1 MSATINPRVRN
12 KRVVGEVRLGSAL
25 EDTFEPHMPHE
36 YKRRR
41 NFVLYCR
48 THNSGRKD
56 CKFLPQEGAVKKT
69 NEKAKWFGSPVAY
82 IATAGF
88 IAAGMIAAMMVK
100 LLLHDPHILNIV
112 LLVAIAGASVPLL
125 LSLVQQVFKGNFSV
139 DILALLSIVTSL
151 VLRQYWVA
159 AIVVL
164 MLSGGQALEG
174 FATRR
179 ASSVLNALAKRM
191 PQTAHRAGTAVE
203 DVSIDAIAVGDELL
217 IYPHEICPV
226 DGLVV
231 GGKGGMDES
240 YLTGEPF
247 LIAKAP
253 GANVLSGSINGNA
266 SLTIRATKVASDSR
280 YAKIVDVLHA
290 SEENRPRIQRLGDR
304 LGSWYTPMAITI
316 ALASWY
322 FSGQSERFLAVLVI
336 ATPCPLLISIPVAII
351 GAISVGARLGII
363 IKDPSIL
370 EKMDT
375 CHTLIV
381 DKTGTLTYGKPT
393 VTSID
398 SFPGTT
404 QETAL
409 KYVASLER
417 YSKHPLASA
426 ILAVAEKHKLQ
437 LIGVENVS
445 EAPGAGLTGLVAGRQ
460 VTVTGRG
467 KLSPENLS
475 AMPPVAPG
483 LECVLLL
490 DGKLA
495 GVIHF
500 QDEPRRETQSFLSHL
515 DLKHSISKII
525 LLSGDRAAEVAL
537 FAARMGITEAYGG
550 KSPEEKVELVRETT
564 LKGRTLYIGDGIND
578 APAMMAAT
586 AGIALGVNSDIT
598 SEAAGAVILKSSLV
612 GVDQLMHIG
621 RRMRGIALVSA
632 VGGMGLSLIGM
643 GAASFGLIT
652 PIQGAI
658 AQELIDILSILNS
671 LRMILPTGSL
681 TDFEAPP
688 GSTGEFA
695 VD

>member
-1 MSATINPRVRN
+1 M
-12 KRVVGEVRLGSAL
+12 K
-25 EDTFEPHMPHE
+25 EP
-36 YKRRR
+36 
-41 NFVLYCR
+41 NAI
-48 THNSGRKD
+48 T
-56 CKFLPQEGAVKKT
+56 
-69 NEKAKWFGSPVAY
+69 KWLDSPVAH
-82 IATAGF
+82 IATASF

-125 LSLVQQVFKGNFSV
+125 LSLAQQVFKGNFSV

-151 VLRQYWVA
+151 VLGQYWVA

-203 DVSIDAIAVGDELL
+203 DVSIDTIVVGDELL

-231 GGKGGMDES
+231 SGQGSMDES

-253 GANVLSGSINGNA
+253 GANVLSGSINGNVA
-266 SLTIRATKVASDSR
+266 LTIRATKIASDSR
-280 YAKIVDVLHA
+280 YAKIVEVLHA
-290 SEENRPRIQRLGDR
+290 SEENGPQIQRLGDR

-351 GAISVGARLGII
+351 GAISVGAKLGII

-398 SFPGTT
+398 CFGGTT
-404 QETAL
+404 RETAL
-409 KYVASLER
+409 QYVASLER

-426 ILAVAEKHKLQ
+426 VLAAAEK
-437 LIGVENVS
+437 
-445 EAPGAGLTGLVAGRQ
+445 
-460 VTVTGRG
+460 G
-467 KLSPENLS
+467 KLEL
-475 AMPPVAPG
+475 
-483 LECVLLL
+483 
-490 DGKLA
+490 
-495 GVIHF
+495 
-500 QDEPRRETQSFLSHL
+500 
-515 DLKHSISKII
+515 
-525 LLSGDRAAEVAL
+525 
-537 FAARMGITEAYGG
+537 
-550 KSPEEKVELVRETT
+550 VELVRETT
-564 LKGRTLYIGDGIND
+564 LQGRTLYIGDGIND

-598 SEAAGAVILKSSLV
+598 SEAAGAVILQSSLV
-612 GVDQLMHIG
+612 SVDQLMHIG

-643 GAASFGLIT
+643 AGASFGLIT
-652 PIQGAI
+652 PIQGAV
-658 AQELIDILSILNS
+658 AQEVIDLLSILNS

-681 TDFEAPP
+681 TDFEASPE
-688 GSTGEFA
+688 GIVQVSTGDA
-695 VD
+695 VVL

>member
-1 MSATINPRVRN
+1 MNEAI
-12 KRVVGEVRLGSAL
+12 A
-25 EDTFEPHMPHE
+25 
-36 YKRRR
+36 
-41 NFVLYCR
+41 
-48 THNSGRKD
+48 
-56 CKFLPQEGAVKKT
+56 KT
-69 NEKAKWFGSPVAY
+69 KWFDNP
-82 IATAGF
+82 IAHIGTAGF

-100 LLLHDPHILNIV
+100 LILHDQHVLTIV
-112 LLVAIAGASVPLL
+112 LLIAIAGATVPLL
-125 LSLVQQVFKGNFSV
+125 LSMVQQVLKGNFSV
-139 DILALLSIVTSL
+139 DILALLSIVTSV
-151 VLRQYWVA
+151 VLGQYWVA

-191 PQTAHRAGTAVE
+191 PQTAHRAGASGV
-203 DVSIDAIAVGDELL
+203 DVSIDTIVVGDELL

-231 GGKGGMDES
+231 SGQGSMDES

-253 GANVLSGSINGNA
+253 GTSVLSGSINGNVA
-266 SLTIRATKVASDSR
+266 LTIRTTKIASDSR
-280 YAKIVDVLHA
+280 YAKIVEVLHA
-290 SEENRPRIQRLGDR
+290 SEKNRPQIQRLGDR
-304 LGSWYTPMAITI
+304 LGSWYTPMAIVI
-316 ALASWY
+316 AVASWY

-351 GAISVGARLGII
+351 GAISVGAKLGII

-370 EKMDT
+370 EKIDT

-393 VTSID
+393 VTSIEC
-398 SFPGTT
+398 FGGTT
-404 QETAL
+404 EATAL
-409 KYVASLER
+409 QYVASLER

-426 ILAVAEKHKLQ
+426 VLAAAEKSHLE
-437 LIGVENVS
+437 LLNVENVS
-445 EAPGAGLTGLVAGRQ
+445 EAPGTGLTGLVAGRP

-475 AMPPVAPG
+475 ALLPVAPG
-483 LECVLLL
+483 LECVFLL

-500 QDEPRRETQSFLSHL
+500 QDEPRRESKSFLSHL
-515 DLKHSISKII
+515 DSKHSISRII
-525 LLSGDRAAEVAL
+525 LLSGDRPAEVSL
-537 FAARMGITEAYGG
+537 FATRMGITEAYGG
-550 KSPEEKVELVRETT
+550 KSPEEKVEFVRETT
-564 LKGRTLYIGDGIND
+564 LQGRTLYIGDGIND

-598 SEAAGAVILKSSLV
+598 SEAAGAVILQSSLV
-612 GVDQLMHIG
+612 SVDQLMHIG
-621 RRMRGIALVSA
+621 RRMRRIALVSA

-643 GAASFGLIT
+643 GAASLGLIT

-658 AQELIDILSILNS
+658 AQEVIDLLSILNS
-671 LRMILPTGSL
+671 LRMILPVGSL
-681 TDFEAPP
+681 TDFETPP
-688 GSTGEFA
+688 DSLRNFA